1 MGSQRL
7 AATIALPAGIASI
20 TWMPCDYVCKRQRRL
35 SKRNPYA
42 VMDGLVPT
50 IKAPVWTAR
59 GLARFFG
66 LKMRAWTPAVQRAH
80 PR

>member
-20 TWMPCDYVCKRQRRL
+20 TWMPCDYVCKGQRRL

-59 GLARFFG
+59 GLVRFFG
-66 LKMRAWTPAVQRAH
+66 PKMRAGTPAVQRAH